1 MGPELQVVLGV
12 RAVDRAWSCTKD
24 VRVFEGRDRERT
36 LERLTLVS
44 VTDAWLEAPLAP
56 GWTVAYRLVVQGLAV
71 VVGEVRVFPHEPGR
85 GAAPGLWT
93 AEVLGARATAPPGG
107 LTARLLRR
115 LTIGAHYRVAAA
127 AFQQLARDPVMGD
140 DALARVGLTGL
151 PRRPPGPTRPGRPRG
166 LGLRA
171 ARLARAYVELVARG
185 SVRPVAELAP
195 RMRLTPSQVR
205 DALRDARERG
215 YLTSPGQGKRGG
227 SLVVPLAVQRAL
239 ARTKS
244 HRSGGPRKRRP
255 TRQAR

>member
-1 MGPELQVVLGV
+1 GEPEELGDGGF
-12 RAVDRAWSCTKD
+12 R
-24 VRVFEGRDRERT
+24 
-36 LERLTLVS
+36 
-44 VTDAWLEAPLAP
+44 DAWFEAPLAP
-56 GWTVAYRLVVQGLAV
+56 GWTVAYRLVRQGSAV
-71 VVGEVRVFPHEPGR
+71 VVGEVRVFPHELGRESVPGC
-85 GAAPGLWT
+85 WS
-93 AEVLGARATAPPGG
+93 AEVLGAQATVPPGG

-115 LTIGAHYRVAAA
+115 LRIGAHYRVAAEAFDRLAEDAVLGEDARA
-127 AFQQLARDPVMGD
+127 A
-140 DALARVGLTGL
+140 VGLAKL
-151 PRRPPGPTRPGRPRG
+151 PQRPPGPSRPGRPRG

-195 RMRLTPSQVR
+195 RVRLTPSQVR

-227 SLVVPLAVQRAL
+227 SLVVPLAVQRVL

-244 HRSGGPRKRRP
+244 HRSGGPRTRRP